1 MIVTKR
7 NNMKS
12 CVTNPRMKDEND
24 IKTYAIDKENRIIK
38 LEILGGNLVA
48 FETEY
53 EHYNE
58 DNMDN
63 VEQHFIIDINLED
76 NSILKSSVITNDKDG
91 KIIHIEELNVTY
103 ALYEKNCISRYLKNI
118 S

>member
-7 NNMKS
+7 SNMKS
-12 CVTNPRMKDEND
+12 CVTNPIMKDEND

-63 VEQHFIIDINLED
+63 VEQHFIIDINLDD

-91 KIIHIEELNVTY
+91 KNIQIE
-103 ALYEKNCISRYLKNI
+103 
-118 S
+118 